1 MSASSIRALP
11 GSPIPGKKS
20 RQSSSEQLSSLA
32 SSPWLEPIPL
42 DENCVKYILS
52 VMVLYLRQTA
62 HPEPILMP
70 YDNLNF
76 YTSFHD
82 FETTEFPG
90 MPSPI
95 QSDPSFGLG
104 ITAESITMPRARA
117 NKFAASEEGPSKG
130 GSNLPTAALP
140 QHFTSYEKTSQMLYK
155 SSLSLNHLIAKFVG
169 RIIYHLSASNW
180 NAVFSRIRTKIHFL
194 ASNSEEN
201 TDVIDLQLM
210 SHSLLDRPRLVQ
222 VLQGLWPAKISSFAN
237 TCVGRTVIAF
247 G

>member
-1 MSASSIRALP
+1 MAPSSVRSLP
-11 GSPIPGKKS
+11 SSPIPGKKS
-20 RQSSSEQLSSLA
+20 RQSSSEQLSSLTT
-32 SSPWLEPIPL
+32 SPWLEPIPL

-52 VMVLYLRQTA
+52 VMVVYLRQTA

-104 ITAESITMPRARA
+104 ITAESIAAPRLRKA
-117 NKFAASEEGPSKG
+117 NKIEVGAAKPSP
-130 GSNLPTAALP
+130 LPTLALP
-140 QHFTSYEKTSQMLYK
+140 QHFTSYEKTSQMLVK
-155 SSLSLNHLIAKFVG
+155 SSLSLNLLIAKYVG

-180 NAVFSRIRTKIHFL
+180 GAVFSRIRTKIHTL
-194 ASNSEEN
+194 ASNSEDN
-201 TDVIDLQLM
+201 TDVVDLQLM
-210 SHSLLDRPRLVQ
+210 SHSLLDRPRMVQ
-222 VLQGLWPAKISSFAN
+222 VLQGL
-237 TCVGRTVIAF
+237 
-247 G
+247 